1 MIHPSKLASCLA
13 KALFLQKEKEK
24 GYWEAMVLTTKI
36 AIIDDHQLFREGVK
50 RILEFERTF
59 EVVAEGDDGSEA
71 LAIVEKYKPDVVI
84 MDINMPHMNGVEA
97 TRTLVE
103 KYPQTKVIILSIHD
117 DENYVMHALQ
127 TGARGYL
134 LKEMDAD
141 ALIEAVRVV
150 ADGGS
155 YLHPKVTHSLV
166 REYRRLVETEE
177 KENAG
182 SGGTTY
188 LHMIEVRRPLHLLT
202 RRECEVLQ
210 MLADGKSNR
219 GIGEGLFISE
229 KTVKNHVS
237 NILQKMNVND
247 RTQAVVVAIKNG
259 WVEVK

>member
-1 MIHPSKLASCLA
+1 M
-13 KALFLQKEKEK
+13 
-24 GYWEAMVLTTKI
+24 TTKI

-50 RILEFERTF
+50 RILEFEKSF
-59 EVVAEGDDGSEA
+59 QIVAEGDDGSEA
-71 LAIVEKYKPDVVI
+71 LGLVKEYLPDVVI
-84 MDINMPHMNGVEA
+84 MDINMPEKNGVEA
-97 TRTLVE
+97 TRELVE
-103 KYPQTKVIILSIHD
+103 KYPDTKVIILSIHD
-117 DENYVMHALQ
+117 DENYVTHALQ

-141 ALIEAVRVV
+141 ALIEAVKVV

-155 YLHPKVTHSLV
+155 YLHPKVTHNLV
-166 REYRRLVETEE
+166 NEYRRLA
-177 KENAG
+177 AG
-182 SGGTTY
+182 VSQNGSYVQT
-188 LHMIEVRRPLHLLT
+188 IDIRRPLHLLT

-219 GIGEGLFISE
+219 GIGEALYISE

-259 WVEVK
+259 WVEVR